1 MFRELCSDITLKN
14 IVLVT
19 NMWSTVSRDVGEGRE
34 KELSSR
40 FFEPARSR
48 MARHH
53 DTIQSAHD
61 IIGGIIRN
69 HSVASPIQQEPVG
82 EQGGSIDTAVGEGI
96 NRDLNEQ
103 IRRHRGESKRVE
115 EDAIR
120 ASKEKDEETRK
131 GLEEGMRRL
140 QEWMGKIKKDLEGV
154 ATNCAA
160 GKERMEARV
169 IEMEQEA
176 RQRAEAELA
185 NLNRRLQEVLD
196 ASAADRARLEQEEK
210 NKERAEV
217 KRNKQLA
224 DVDRRLQNA
233 IDVSTNDRARL
244 EQEAKEEREQ
254 ARVEL
259 ANLNHRLQ
267 DVTSASAAER
277 ARLEQEVKERELTK
291 AEHDRQLVDLTHWL
305 QDETNASATYRTRLE
320 EEIKK
325 LRERVNT
332 TYVRVSFYLVTH
344 DD

>member
-19 NMWSTVSRDVGEGRE
+19 NMWSTVSRDVGEARE

-61 IIGGIIRN
+61 IIGEIIRN

-96 NRDLNEQ
+96 SRDLNEQ
-103 IRRHRGESKRVE
+103 IRHRGESKRVE

-120 ASKEKDEETRK
+120 ASKEKDEETRE

-154 ATNCAA
+154 AANCAA

-169 IEMEQEA
+169 IEMEREA

-233 IDVSTNDRARL
+233 IDVSATDRARL
-244 EQEAKEEREQ
+244 EQEAKEERER

-259 ANLNHRLQ
+259 VNLNHRLQ
-267 DVTSASAAER
+267 DVASASAAER
-277 ARLEQEVKERELTK
+277 ARLEQEVKERELAK
-291 AEHDRQLVDLTHWL
+291 AEHNRQLIDLTHCL

-332 TYVRVSFYLVTH
+332 TYVRVSFSLVTH